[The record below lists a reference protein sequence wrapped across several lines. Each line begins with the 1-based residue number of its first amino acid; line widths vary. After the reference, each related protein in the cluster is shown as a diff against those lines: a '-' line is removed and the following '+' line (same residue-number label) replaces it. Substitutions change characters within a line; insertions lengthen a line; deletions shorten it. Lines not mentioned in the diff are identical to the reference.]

1 MGHRSHGKIRSEQTW
16 NEVRRAWERGE
27 TAASLALRYD
37 VGLSNLWRRRAAEGW
52 RRLRPDDPRPEP
64 VEGWAQ
70 YARNQREAFDARL
83 ADVRDLAAC
92 LEGAMADDRLRAAP
106 LWHIPWLYRRRADV
120 LGPEAEAR
128 DRARARETDQ
138 PWAEAFWDADGR
150 LRPLEVLDA
159 EMARLH
165 PEELREALGLPE
177 GVEARDE
184 AA

>member
-1 MGHRSHGKIRSEQTW
+1 MRQ
-16 NEVRRAWERGE
+16 
-27 TAASLALRYD
+27 
-37 VGLSNLWRRRAAEGW
+37 
-52 RRLRPDDPRPEP
+52 
-64 VEGWAQ
+64 Q
-70 YARNQREAFDARL
+70 ARNVGQVWRKLAGQR
-83 ADVRDLAAC
+83 VRQAVQTKD
-92 LEGAMADDRLRAAP
+92 EQ
-106 LWHIPWLYRRRADV
+106 
-120 LGPEAEAR
+120 
-128 DRARARETDQ
+128 ARARETDQ